1 MTKVIDTNHNVTR
14 KLAALKA
21 LGIEAI
27 IRYDNRL
34 GPHGEKQVKSDEA
47 RAIAD
52 AKMRLAI
59 VYEGAGDK
67 VSQFSEG
74 LGYLDAKYSRQ
85 KAPER
90 GQPDGSAVYFAVDFD
105 ATAGQ
110 VESRIIPYFQGV
122 KRAFEEEGG
131 GVDLRVGVYGSGLV
145 CRTVKKADLADL
157 TWISCSMGWAESR
170 AFLAAGDYTLRQ
182 HTPKTIAGLDTDPN
196 DINPDVTDIGDFVPW
211 GGTTVAVDDDDPK
224 PTPKDTVTIAV
235 KTISESSTFWASVF
249 GKGGALRFEGCR
261 SNRWPLPDRGVRV
274 HCLQTIHEARHQE
287 GIGHSSRTSAIV
299 AGAPAAN
306 VLRGN
311 NRTRSDDRPR
321 LYTGPDCASRVA

>member
-21 LGIEAI
+21 LGIETI

-131 GVDLRVGVYGSGLV
+131 GADLRVGVYGSGLV

-196 DINPDVTDIGDFVPW
+196 DINPDVTDIGDFVP
-211 GGTTVAVDDDDPK
+211 
-224 PTPKDTVTIAV
+224 PKDTVTIAV

-249 GKGGALRFEGCR
+249 GKGGALATAMAALSDLKVAAAIGGLCLIGVFAYIAYKRYMK
-261 SNRWPLPDRGVRV
+261 PDIRKG
-274 HCLQTIHEARHQE
+274 
-287 GIGHSSRTSAIV
+287 
-299 AGAPAAN
+299 
-306 VLRGN
+306 
-311 NRTRSDDRPR
+311 
-321 LYTGPDCASRVA
+321 

>member
-14 KLAALKA
+14 KLAALKV
-21 LGIEAI
+21 LGIETI

-47 RAIAD
+47 QAIAD

-85 KAPER
+85 RAPER

-131 GVDLRVGVYGSGLV
+131 GADLRVGVYGSGLV
-145 CRTVKKADLADL
+145 CRTVKETDLADL

-249 GKGGALRFEGCR
+249 GKGGLIATIGAALSDWKVGVIVGC
-261 SNRWPLPDRGVRV
+261 L
-274 HCLQTIHEARHQE
+274 L
-287 GIGHSSRTSAIV
+287 GIGAFGFIV
-299 AGAPAAN
+299 YQ
-306 VLRGN
+306 R
-311 NRTRSDDRPR
+311 
-321 LYTGPDCASRVA
+321 YMKPDIRKP